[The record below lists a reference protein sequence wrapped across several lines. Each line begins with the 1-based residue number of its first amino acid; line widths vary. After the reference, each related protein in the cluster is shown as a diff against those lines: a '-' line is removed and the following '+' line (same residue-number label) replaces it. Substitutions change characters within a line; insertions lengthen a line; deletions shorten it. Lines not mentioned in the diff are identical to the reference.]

1 MGGLLDKANATKTE
15 TVDAEVVTEKVTVN
29 VAKVV
34 DAPSTPKGETFL
46 QTANPIGLGLAGLGF
61 ILMWFLDNYF
71 LEDITGPI
79 PFGLVVV
86 LIMAGSFYLVWDS
99 IDRQKTLTL
108 AVGYLLLTGLPYL
121 AGLELGSSP
130 GVSEISVNEDTNEF
144 SFVVRGSFSSAT
156 SEILLGDESLWSES
170 KDMSNDRSKFTVPL
184 ATIFMGNSQDH
195 LLSTVNTYSI
205 RVTANSG
212 DTSTVEI
219 SPTLLNREVQN
230 SAAKLITRTE
240 TTEDGDQLVTGVT
253 VVALVG
259 MFSSSA
265 ATSDGGS
272 HDMTSTSQK
281 RLPVSSD
288 YTIQLKILQGGTQ
301 TYESAIIQVN
311 GIAATWD
318 PASSDEDLANFGS
331 TNGWLSMPGSAMDE
345 NKLYEFIER
354 DEFFEDDD
362 CYNFQIIVTNEFHS
376 TMNDDAP
383 GNGVVISDNAWQLDF
398 DSQESDSEMETCTP

>member
-1 MGGLLDKANATKTE
+1 
-15 TVDAEVVTEKVTVN
+15 VTT
-29 VAKVV
+29 
-34 DAPSTPKGETFL
+34 
-46 QTANPIGLGLAGLGF
+46 
-61 ILMWFLDNYF
+61 
-71 LEDITGPI
+71 
-79 PFGLVVV
+79 
-86 LIMAGSFYLVWDS
+86 
-99 IDRQKTLTL
+99 
-108 AVGYLLLTGLPYL
+108 
-121 AGLELGSSP
+121 
-130 GVSEISVNEDTNEF
+130 
-144 SFVVRGSFSSAT
+144 
-156 SEILLGDESLWSES
+156 
-170 KDMSNDRSKFTVPL
+170 
-184 ATIFMGNSQDH
+184 
-195 LLSTVNTYSI
+195 
-205 RVTANSG
+205 NSG

-288 YTIQLKILQGGTQ
+288 YTIQLKIFQGGTQ

-362 CYNFQIIVTNEFHS
+362 CYNFQIIVTNDFHS